1 MAGSDEFFISVDVE
15 TSGPNPGDY
24 ALLSIGA
31 CTLDEPRQDFYNELK
46 PTIFNFLPGALE
58 VCGLSLETLQETGVP
73 AKEVMQQ
80 FDRWVQSVTPHNMRP
95 IFAAFNAPFDW
106 MFVNDYFHRHLGYNP
121 FGHSA
126 LDIKALYMG
135 IRKTSW
141 ADTTYNKIIQSLGLN
156 TPLLHHALDD
166 AIQQAV
172 LLNVLLKELEGER
185 DERRLSGRAGEN
197 P

>member
-1 MAGSDEFFISVDVE
+1 
-15 TSGPNPGDY
+15 
-24 ALLSIGA
+24 
-31 CTLDEPRQDFYNELK
+31 
-46 PTIFNFLPGALE
+46 
-58 VCGLSLETLQETGVP
+58 
-73 AKEVMQQ
+73 
-80 FDRWVQSVTPHNMRP
+80 MRP